1 MLTALLQPIIKTQQV
16 VASHFVGRCLRVLGK
31 LSFNVHKLFVKYIPF
46 TIPVITHADDKGKGN
61 GRFPSIFHNNSS
73 LDNPLTSTNPERGCH
88 TVFQADCKP
97 CATVGCSP
105 M

>member
-1 MLTALLQPIIKTQQV
+1 MLSTLLQPIIKNQQV
-16 VASHFVGRCLRVLGK
+16 VASRFVGRCLRVLGK

-73 LDNPLTSTNPERGCH
+73 LDNPMTSANLERGCH
-88 TVFQADCKP
+88 TVFQADYKTCT
-97 CATVGCSP
+97 TVCC
-105 M
+105 

>member
-1 MLTALLQPIIKTQQV
+1 MLCALLQPIIKTQQV
-16 VASHFVGRCLRVLGK
+16 VASDFVGRCLRVLEK

-61 GRFPSIFHNNSS
+61 GRFPSIFHNNSF
-73 LDNPLTSTNPERGCH
+73 LDNPLTSAKGDVAATPFSRL
-88 TVFQADCKP
+88 TVRHVPRFVVQ
-97 CATVGCSP
+97 P